1 MKCGYCN
8 EEVAKEEAIKDGRYY
23 HKSCYRKKIGKKEIE
38 DYWLANINAGTTLQ
52 LLRKFIKDFVE
63 IYEIDYILFVLK
75 RVKVDKINLQY
86 IQGLKRLLDEKK
98 YKDEW
103 AKIKTKKATEGME
116 SEFDKYANKEQSV
129 VKFKVKGRNFTK
141 LL

>member
-1 MKCGYCN
+1 M
-8 EEVAKEEAIKDGRYY
+8 V
-23 HKSCYRKKIGKKEIE
+23 
-38 DYWLANINAGTTLQ
+38 NINAGTTLQ

-103 AKIKTKKATEGME
+103 AKIKTRKATEGME

>member
-1 MKCGYCN
+1 M
-8 EEVAKEEAIKDGRYY
+8 
-23 HKSCYRKKIGKKEIE
+23 GKKEIE

-75 RVKVDKINLQY
+75 RVKADKINLQY

-98 YKDEW
+98 YKEEW
-103 AKIKTKKATEGME
+103 SRIKVRKATEGMDN
-116 SEFDKYANKEQSV
+116 EFDKYANKEQSII
-129 VKFKVKGRNFTK
+129 KYKVKGRNFTK

>member
-23 HKSCYRKKIGKKEIE
+23 HKSCYHKKVGKKEIE

-63 IYEIDYILFVLK
+63 IYEIDYILLCLK
-75 RVKVDKINLQY
+75 EL
-86 IQGLKRLLDEKK
+86 RL
-98 YKDEW
+98 
-103 AKIKTKKATEGME
+103 IKLI
-116 SEFDKYANKEQSV
+116 YNI
-129 VKFKVKGRNFTK
+129 FKV
-141 LL
+141 

>member
-8 EEVAKEEAIKDGRYY
+8 GEVAKEDAIKDGRYY

-52 LLRKFIKDFVE
+52 LLRKFIKDFAE

-75 RVKVDKINLQY
+75 RVKADKINLQY

-98 YKDEW
+98 YKEIDDPWGYSLEVYEKC
-103 AKIKTKKATEGME
+103 AKEIVDSIEGFINNE
-116 SEFDKYANKEQSV
+116 
-129 VKFKVKGRNFTK
+129 
-141 LL
+141 L